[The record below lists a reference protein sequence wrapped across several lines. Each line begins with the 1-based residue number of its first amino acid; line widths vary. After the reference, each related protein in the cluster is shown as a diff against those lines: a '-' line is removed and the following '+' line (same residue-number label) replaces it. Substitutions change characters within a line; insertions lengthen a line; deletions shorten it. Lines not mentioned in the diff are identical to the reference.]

1 MRARSQRNEKPETG
15 SGEPVPGFRPARSS
29 VIATRPVLLLIA
41 IAITAVL
48 TTAVC
53 INALHHGPVLSVAA
67 WIAMII
73 TLAWAARAVLA
84 SRREAIKAETQAQR
98 SNGFQ
103 VSLLTAILRT
113 LDLRD
118 RMTARHS
125 AAVARYSRELAAAAG
140 MSEQEQEIAHTAG
153 LLHDI
158 GKFILPDHILK
169 GNTELTE
176 ADWAEIRR
184 HPYEGARIVSQV
196 DHYQP
201 VAEIILSHHERID
214 GLGYPRG
221 LSGDEIPE
229 IAKLIA
235 VVDCYDAMTA
245 RDSYRRP
252 IDARLAIEELRRV
265 SGTQLD
271 PKYVELFIEMLG
283 NRELNYRHGQSADL
297 ESALAISG
305 HSRVA
310 SE

>member
-1 MRARSQRNEKPETG
+1 MPET
-15 SGEPVPGFRPARSS
+15 SDIPIVFLTIVVATAIS
-29 VIATRPVLLLIA
+29 VAVWALIA
-41 IAITAVL
+41 LRKARRHNREIEEQ
-48 TTAVC
+48 
-53 INALHHGPVLSVAA
+53 ALRN
-67 WIAMII
+67 
-73 TLAWAARAVLA
+73 T
-84 SRREAIKAETQAQR
+84 
-98 SNGFQ
+98 GFQ
-103 VSLLTAILRT
+103 VSLLSAILRT

-125 AAVARYSRELAAAAG
+125 AAVARYSRELASAAG
-140 MSEQEQEIAHTAG
+140 MSEQQQEIAHTAG

-196 DHYQP
+196 DRYQP
-201 VAEIILSHHERID
+201 VAEIILAHHERID

-221 LSGDEIPE
+221 IMGDEIPE
-229 IAKLIA
+229 IARLIA

-252 IDARLAIEELRRV
+252 IDAAEAIAELRRV

-271 PKYVELFIEMLG
+271 ERFVELFINLVG
-283 NRELNYRHGQSADL
+283 DRELNYRHGQNAEL
-297 ESALAISG
+297 ETALAISG
-305 HSRVA
+305 HARVVG
-310 SE
+310 E